1 MKKAV
6 TILLLSLAVIFIFS
20 CGKKGKSNMLPEIAT
35 ADSAAVM
42 FYNKITDPRFF
53 KYTKV
58 YKVNEMEQLIKDVNA
73 KVVKEM
79 PGCPTEG
86 KIYFY
91 KKKGMIDVVYF
102 SGREGCR
109 RFYFIING
117 EKYYV
122 KMSNTANDYLDSL
135 QPLAKEPVSTY

>member
-1 MKKAV
+1 
-6 TILLLSLAVIFIFS
+6 
-20 CGKKGKSNMLPEIAT
+20 MLPGIAT

-42 FYNKITDPRFF
+42 YYIKTADPRFF

-58 YKVNEMEQLIKDVNA
+58 YKINEMLPLIKVINA
-73 KVVKEM
+73 KVVKEI

-91 KKKGMIDVVYF
+91 KKKGAIDVVYF
-102 SGREGCR
+102 SGRKGCM

-122 KMSNTANDYLDSL
+122 KMSNAANDYLDTL
-135 QPLAKEPVSTY
+135 APLAKEPVSNN